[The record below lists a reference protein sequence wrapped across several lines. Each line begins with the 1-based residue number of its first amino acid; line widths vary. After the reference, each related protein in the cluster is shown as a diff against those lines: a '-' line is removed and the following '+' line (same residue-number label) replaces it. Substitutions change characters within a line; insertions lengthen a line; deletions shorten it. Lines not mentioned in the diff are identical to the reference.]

1 MDRRRLQCFL
11 YLTFWLFWLVRN
23 CLFYL
28 MKIPTNIQ
36 IYDPWSQLVIQ
47 VHLQVQ
53 KEVSAC
59 LTSTTEN
66 WLVTP
71 RQGEEVREGVGG
83 DIKMIQIQRKRWGK
97 IESELLTMTYFSIFH
112 GRLPIT
118 GTPLSWSVYHGNHVG
133 HVGPVGPGD
142 HGNHVG
148 PGDSGR
154 QARMGRRVSSE
165 SFLHLQL

>member
-1 MDRRRLQCFL
+1 
-11 YLTFWLFWLVRN
+11 
-23 CLFYL
+23 
-28 MKIPTNIQ
+28 
-36 IYDPWSQLVIQ
+36 
-47 VHLQVQ
+47 
-53 KEVSAC
+53 
-59 LTSTTEN
+59 
-66 WLVTP
+66 
-71 RQGEEVREGVGG
+71 
-83 DIKMIQIQRKRWGK
+83 MI
-97 IESELLTMTYFSIFH
+97 YFSIFH

-154 QARMGRRVSSE
+154 KARMGRRVSSE